1 MKITGTGD
9 YERNEGSQWKGY
21 WRLVKTATVQ
31 VKDMS
36 NLFFSCEMLEKVEFS
51 DVRTDSLENMENMFC
66 GARKLKK
73 IDVSSFNTS
82 KVTNMKYMFSS
93 CKKLTSLDLSTF
105 DTGNVTDMSSMF
117 SFCEA
122 LKSVNTKGFKT
133 DKVKNMESMFYY
145 CKSMENIDLSH
156 FKTGKLEIMT
166 NIFAGCENLVSVNIS
181 SFHISNVMDS
191 SLYYTFNGTYPKLKT
206 INVPGVKASVHWPMP
221 IIGNGFVWI
230 YQPIGKEVD
239 RITKAGIYE
248 VKSKEELDK
257 KDKEDGTLK
266 KNATFTVSSTKYKVT
281 KTGKSATVQYMGP
294 IKKTAK
300 TVKIPDTVTY
310 KGTKYKVTSIAA
322 SACKNLKKVTK
333 VTIGKNA
340 FKGIQKKAVFDVPN
354 SKKSTFKK
362 LLKSSTG
369 FKKKTMKIK

>member
-1 MKITGTGD
+1 
-9 YERNEGSQWKGY
+9 
-21 WRLVKTATVQ
+21 
-31 VKDMS
+31 
-36 NLFFSCEMLEKVEFS
+36 
-51 DVRTDSLENMENMFC
+51 
-66 GARKLKK
+66 
-73 IDVSSFNTS
+73 
-82 KVTNMKYMFSS
+82 MKYMFSS

-133 DKVKNMESMFYY
+133 DKVKNMESMFYH

-230 YQPIGKEVD
+230 YQPTGKEVD

-333 VTIGKNA
+333 VTIGKNVTSIGKNAFNGCSKLKTIVIKGTVLKTIGKNA